1 MITVTQALL
10 KYCSELLT
18 AHKCW
23 PALFLRHSCFTRLQ
37 LSEMRSTVVSKK
49 NGGFNP
55 DTFLATIGDGRKIL
69 LVPKKQMIFAQGD
82 EADAVFY
89 VQKGKVR
96 LTVVSKIGKEA
107 TLAIVGEGNFFGEG
121 SLAGQLLRMG
131 SAVAMTDCEI
141 LRVEKK
147 AMVDI
152 LQREPAFSERF
163 VAYLLARN
171 IRYEEDLGDQLFN
184 SSEKRLG
191 PRLFFFF
198 FFFSAKTSYSG

>member
-23 PALFLRHSCFTRLQ
+23 PALFLRHCCYIRLQ

-55 DTFLATIGDGRKIL
+55 DTFLATIGEGRKIL
-69 LVPKKQMIFAQGD
+69 PVPKKQSIVAQGD

-89 VQKGKVR
+89 VQRGKVR

-107 TLAIVGEGNFFGEG
+107 TIAIVSQGNFFGEG

-131 SAVAMTDCEI
+131 SAGALSDCG
-141 LRVEKK
+141 LFWVE
-147 AMVDI
+147 
-152 LQREPAFSERF
+152 
-163 VAYLLARN
+163 
-171 IRYEEDLGDQLFN
+171 
-184 SSEKRLG
+184 
-191 PRLFFFF
+191 
-198 FFFSAKTSYSG
+198 